1 MGASAELRFCISD
14 TDIALSGPS
23 SVLSIVDRMLLTVE
37 RTWNKASDPIK
48 IEVSCA
54 AEIWRIHGEAPASR
68 KVLGARSA
76 LPQVAGAIVSA
87 ILAEVAFHKNV
98 VVWRA
103 AVVERENRALVFIGD
118 DWESCVTILAHLHTR
133 GWKILGG
140 DYALISGD
148 TLVVSAFKKLLHANS
163 SCIASFPSW
172 YRQAIEASPWYSS
185 SRAIAFYAID
195 PQLTNGTLPW
205 GESAPLGAVLK
216 VDGQFADHPYLEA
229 TDHIA
234 FSGSLRAADL
244 KRAGVEISNLIVG
257 DFIETCDLV
266 ERWFASLAVPA

>member
-1 MGASAELRFCISD
+1 MGESFELRFSISE
-14 TDIALSGPS
+14 TDIALIGPS
-23 SVLSIVDRMLLTVE
+23 SVLSIVDRMLLNVE
-37 RTWNKASDPIK
+37 RVWSKACDPTK
-48 IEVSCA
+48 IEVSFA

-76 LPQVAGAIVSA
+76 LPQVAGAIVSS

-98 VVWRA
+98 EVWRA

-118 DWESCVTILAHLHTR
+118 DWESCVTMIAHLHTR

-163 SCIASFPSW
+163 SCVASFPRW

-185 SRAIAFYAID
+185 SQAIAFYAID
-195 PQLTNGTLPW
+195 PQLTNGTSPW

-234 FSGSLRAADL
+234 FTGSLRATDL